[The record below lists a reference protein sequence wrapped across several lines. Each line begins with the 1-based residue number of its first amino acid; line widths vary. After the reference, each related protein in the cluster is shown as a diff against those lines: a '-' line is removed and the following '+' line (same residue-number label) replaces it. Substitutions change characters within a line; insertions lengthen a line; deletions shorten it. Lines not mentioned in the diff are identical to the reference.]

1 MTDLTERLSTAL
13 ADRYRIEHELG
24 AGGMAT
30 VYLAE
35 DLKHDRKVALKVLKP
50 ELAAVLGA
58 ERFVPEIKTT
68 ASLQHPHILPL
79 YDSGRTG
86 GQGDGR
92 SDEFLFYVMPYIQGE
107 TLRDKLD
114 RETQLGVEE
123 AVRLAIEVADALQY
137 AHEQGVIHRDIKPEN
152 ILIQNGRALVADFGI
167 ALAVS
172 AAAGGRMTETGLS
185 LGTPHYMS
193 PEQAT
198 ADKDI
203 TARSDV
209 YSLASVLY
217 EMLAGEPPHMGNSAQ
232 QIIMKIIAEDAKPV
246 TELRRAV
253 PPNVA
258 AAVGMGLEKLPAD
271 RFASA
276 AAFRAALQNTAFAT
290 AVTAGTAAGTSVPMF
305 RRSALTAALAATT
318 IAALGLAAWG
328 WLGRRARA
336 PDAPIRVE
344 MTLGGDLAIEM
355 VDNHR
360 LALSPDG
367 RSIVFSGYDGRT
379 TDLWLR
385 DLGGALRR
393 LPDTRD
399 GYAPFFSPDGA
410 SIGFLVSDVRGA
422 DIRVVPMGEGGIVRT
437 VVDDSASGYGATW
450 ADDGRIYFSHWRTQG
465 LAAVPATGGTITQI
479 SVPVRDSGAVEYNY
493 PVVLPGART
502 ALAQLWHGSPGSNRI
517 GAIDL
522 ETGAV
527 TSLVAGTYAA
537 FMPPDN
543 MIVGMADGRLVAV
556 KIDAE
561 TGALAGD
568 PVPVVS
574 DVDLEPGNGTSQF
587 AVSRSGTLVY
597 QSADTTGRTLVWV
610 DRAGTVAPSDT
621 TLTGRINHVA
631 LSPDDT
637 RLALAID
644 EGSASSVWV
653 RDLSTGTLT
662 RLTIEGEDSDRPV
675 WTPDGRYVTYLGTR
689 DGRRNGWRRRAD
701 ASSPEERAVPG
712 SLTLNEVAY
721 HPDGNVAVVRPLSV
735 SPRTLYLADL
745 ASDSG
750 PRPLFSVRADHFG
763 ANLSPDGRW
772 LAYVSEE
779 SGMRE
784 VYVRPFPSVDSARYS
799 ISVGGA
805 TSPVWAHSGRELFF
819 RGLRGEMMV
828 APVRTGPAFAHGE
841 PRMLFSA
848 PELLGEAYHRAYD
861 VARDDRRFLMIQSSR
876 ARAGTL
882 MLVVN
887 WNVELARM
895 IGGKP

>member
-1 MTDLTERLSTAL
+1 LSV
-13 ADRYRIEHELG
+13 D
-24 AGGMAT
+24 
-30 VYLAE
+30 
-35 DLKHDRKVALKVLKP
+35 
-50 ELAAVLGA
+50 
-58 ERFVPEIKTT
+58 
-68 ASLQHPHILPL
+68 
-79 YDSGRTG
+79 
-86 GQGDGR
+86 
-92 SDEFLFYVMPYIQGE
+92 
-107 TLRDKLD
+107 
-114 RETQLGVEE
+114 E
-123 AVRLAIEVADALQY
+123 AVRITCEVADALDY
-137 AHEQGVIHRDIKPEN
+137 AHRKGVIHRDIKPEN
-152 ILIQNGRALVADFGI
+152 ILLHDGRPMVADFGI

-172 AAAGGRMTETGLS
+172 AAAGGRMTETGMS

-232 QIIMKIIAEDAKPV
+232 QIIMKIIAETAKPV
-246 TELRRAV
+246 TELRRSV
-253 PPNVA
+253 PPHVA
-258 AAVGMGLEKLPAD
+258 AVVGKGLEKLPAD
-271 RFASA
+271 RFATAAEFA
-276 AAFRAALQNTAFAT
+276 AALENPAFAT
-290 AVTAGTAAGTSVPMF
+290 LTAGTAAPSGVPPF
-305 RRSALTAALAATT
+305 RRPAVTVALAATT
-318 IAALGLAAWG
+318 VAALALAAWG
-328 WLGRRARA
+328 WLGRRAPMA
-336 PDAPIRVE
+336 DAPIRVE
-344 MTLGGDLAIEM
+344 MILGGGLTIEM

-385 DLGGALRR
+385 ELGAMSARR
-393 LPDTRD
+393 VPETRD

-422 DIRVVPMGEGGIVRT
+422 DIRVVPLGEGGIVRT

-450 ADDGRIYFSHWRTQG
+450 AEDGRIYFSHWRTKG

-479 SVPVRDSGAVEYNY
+479 SVPASDSGAVEHNY
-493 PVVLPGART
+493 PVVLPRGRT

-517 GAIDL
+517 GAIDI

-537 FMPPDN
+537 FMPPDH

-556 KIDAE
+556 TIDAE

-610 DRAGTVAPSDT
+610 GRDGSTAPADT
-621 TLTGRINHVA
+621 TLAGRINQVA

-689 DGRRNGWRRRAD
+689 EGRRNGWRRRAD

-721 HPDGNVAVVRPLSV
+721 HPDGGLAIVRPLSV
-735 SPRTLYLADL
+735 SPRTLYVADL
-745 ASDSG
+745 TTDSG

-779 SGMRE
+779 SGTRE

-799 ISVGGA
+799 ISVGGG
-805 TSPVWAHSGRELFF
+805 TSPVWAHTGRELFF

-828 APVRTGPAFAHGE
+828 APVRTGPAFSHGE

-848 PELLGEAYHRAYD
+848 PDLIGEAYHRAYD

-887 WNVELARM
+887 WKAELARM
-895 IGGKP
+895 TGGKP